1 MIKKLLK
8 KLLTPIVQEVL
19 QDEIKK
25 RETSSESFMK
35 ELGKA
40 LSVVCDVSYNVKSI
54 YVGGPTLPRTFV
66 LVIFARFHK
75 CNVISWCGF
84 YKRNLIIQKWK

>member
-1 MIKKLLK
+1 M
-8 KLLTPIVQEVL
+8 QEVL

-40 LSVVCDVSYNVKSI
+40 LSVVCDVSYNNNDDERSSNDKTIV
-54 YVGGPTLPRTFV
+54 
-66 LVIFARFHK
+66 HH
-75 CNVISWCGF
+75 
-84 YKRNLIIQKWK
+84 